1 MPWHAHLRAQEGR
14 TEQHPGPTPTE
25 WPYVGVVIA
34 TRNRPHLVRRALAS
48 VEAQNYPGPMR
59 VVVVY
64 DDVAP
69 DWRLAGGGERP
80 VLVLEN
86 WRTAGLAGARNTGIL
101 AAGDCELVA
110 FCDDADTWSPAKLT
124 AQVRA
129 MRSRPGTLFVT
140 CAAEIEYGGRRT
152 PRLVGPPRHGL
163 AQLARGRGGL
173 PASGFLA
180 RQDALATDPTR
191 GGIGLVTEDGPAG
204 GAEWDLL
211 LRAARR
217 APIVN
222 VDQPL
227 VRVLWRRTEIDPAAC
242 ANGPGRCAGWPGA
255 TRSWA
260 GSPHTRPTSTPRSH
274 AGRRPPAGPGPPA
287 SGPWPRCASAGTPR
301 APASEPPR
309 RAGCCA
315 AGRCAASSAASS
327 PEPAPLQKKGGGGG
341 GGGGFGPV
349 WRGQRLDRR
358 EGMREGTGR
367 DMRVAGPHL
376 CDPATPGRDGRQL
389 ARYRTPPEASWDCCR
404 GAPAFVALEPRSQQ
418 DQRASGP
425 P

>member
-1 MPWHAHLRAQEGR
+1 MARALSEPRRVGLTSIPSPR
-14 TEQHPGPTPTE
+14 RHD

-48 VEAQNYPGPMR
+48 VTAQDYPGPIR

-69 DWRLAGGGERP
+69 DWRLAGGGDRP

-124 AQVRA
+124 TQVRA

-152 PRLVGPPRHGL
+152 PRLSGRRDIDL

-180 RQDALATDPTR
+180 RQDALATEPTR
-191 GGIGLVTEDGPAG
+191 GGIGLVTEDGPAA

-217 APIVN
+217 ATIVN
-222 VDQPL
+222 VDLPL

-242 ANGPGRCAGWPGA
+242 AERAGALRWL
-255 TRSWA
+255 
-260 GSPHTRPTSTPRSH
+260 
-274 AGRRPPAGPGPPA
+274 AGRHPELAEEPAVA
-287 SGPWPRCASAGTPR
+287 AHLYAEIACWEA
-301 APASEPPR
+301 
-309 RAGCCA
+309 A
-315 AGRCAASSAASS
+315 AGRTRAAREWARAALRERWYAPRASIGAAAASG
-327 PEPAPLQKKGGGGG
+327 LL
-341 GGGGFGPV
+341 
-349 WRGQRLDRR
+349 RGRSLRGVLRRL
-358 EGMREGTGR
+358 
-367 DMRVAGPHL
+367 
-376 CDPATPGRDGRQL
+376 L
-389 ARYRTPPEASWDCCR
+389 A
-404 GAPAFVALEPRSQQ
+404 
-418 DQRASGP
+418 
-425 P
+425 